1 MLTSF
6 FMTLKG
12 IPFIAKCLIT
22 VFVGMLPIIEIRGAI
37 PLGYVMGLNY
47 WVAYLCSFI
56 GNIIPI
62 FFIVKCFAFY
72 KQRKPNNCCHTVY
85 NQIV

>member
-22 VFVGMLPIIEIRGAI
+22 VFVGMMPIIEIRGAI
-37 PLGYVMGLNY
+37 PLG
-47 WVAYLCSFI
+47 
-56 GNIIPI
+56 
-62 FFIVKCFAFY
+62 
-72 KQRKPNNCCHTVY
+72 
-85 NQIV
+85 